1 MRVFGGSKIQI
12 GKTRNILKKWCKSA
26 GGVSTSSYFLV
37 LWICN
42 LITLMSFTY
51 SGYIYVSCISYN
63 YTPNPYIIH
72 RYFVPRR
79 RRQKFLA
86 KIILVETY
94 RRRRKLIKQKLNL
107 SVLKSNIHTHT
118 QTHSHMQWLFTAFTI
133 KCKLCKI
140 IHMTLWNYHD
150 FEFPIILSES
160 TSS

>member
-12 GKTRNILKKWCKSA
+12 RKTRNILKKWCKSA
-26 GGVSTSSYFLV
+26 GGVSTSSNFLV
-37 LWICN
+37 LWFCN

-79 RRQKFLA
+79 WRQKFLA

-94 RRRRKLIKQKLNL
+94 CRRRKLIKQKLNL
-107 SVLKSNIHTHT
+107 SVLKSNIHTHIHRH
-118 QTHSHMQWLFTAFTI
+118 THTHAMAIYSFHGQV
-133 KCKLCKI
+133 
-140 IHMTLWNYHD
+140 
-150 FEFPIILSES
+150 
-160 TSS
+160 